1 MVDLNKA
8 MLDPPGVFPHP
19 EAVLHE
25 QTLSRKQKVAILR
38 RWEYD
43 ARSLAVAEEENMAG
57 GPPDMLADILGALN
71 RLEERGGSVKRS
83 PPTKHG
89 GF

>member
-19 EAVLHE
+19 EAVLRE

-57 GPPDMLADILGALN
+57 GPPDMLDDILTALN
-71 RLEERGGSVKRS
+71 RLDEGHAAQRTSPTKQGGS
-83 PPTKHG
+83 
-89 GF
+89 